1 MFNLSVSYA
10 QVVPYNAAFTGIIS
24 GNPSYFEF
32 MAPGIMTMVVMMAL
46 MTGLPHAISYEKDI
60 GTLDGMLTAP
70 INKISI
76 ILGKTLAQTVRGLIQ
91 GIIVLILA
99 MLLFNVV
106 INGSLLLV
114 FLILFLNVF
123 SFVGLGILITSF
135 TGKEET
141 ATMMMMT
148 IMFPMM
154 FLSGVFF
161 PIQQMPD
168 FMQAISRALPLTYA
182 AEAMRRVMILG
193 ADITAIFWDIFFLVA
208 FGIALLAIA
217 IPMFKKAMKR

>member
-1 MFNLSVSYA
+1 
-10 QVVPYNAAFTGIIS
+10 
-24 GNPSYFEF
+24 
-32 MAPGIMTMVVMMAL
+32 MAPGLMTMVVMMAL

-70 INKISI
+70 IKKVSI

-91 GIIVLILA
+91 GLIVLALA

-106 INGSLLLV
+106 IAGNILLV

-141 ATMMMMT
+141 ANMMMMT

-168 FMQAISRALPLTYA
+168 FMQFISRGLPLTYA

-193 ADITAIFWDIFFLVA
+193 ADIPAISGDLLFLIIFGVVLLI
-208 FGIALLAIA
+208 IAV
-217 IPMFKKAMKR
+217 PMFKKAMKR